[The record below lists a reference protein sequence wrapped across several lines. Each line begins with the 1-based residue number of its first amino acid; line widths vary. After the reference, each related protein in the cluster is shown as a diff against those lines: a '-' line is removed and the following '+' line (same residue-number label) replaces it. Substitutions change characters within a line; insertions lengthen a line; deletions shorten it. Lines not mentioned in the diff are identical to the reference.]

1 MKPKVCTNSFLPLMR
16 EVARVKRVTEGEKK
30 LTQTLSLSQ
39 SWRCAAA
46 KPAPSSKGAGR
57 KTESLHKLCPPS
69 DEGGVK
75 RRMRRLTE
83 GEKINTDFVSPP
95 VLAAARRQAS
105 PLVRGGKEKDRK
117 PAQTLSSL

>member
-1 MKPKVCTNSFLPLMR
+1 MSDV
-16 EVARVKRVTEGEKK
+16 
-30 LTQTLSLSQ
+30 
-39 SWRCAAA
+39 
-46 KPAPSSKGAGR
+46 GR
-57 KTESLHKLCPPS
+57 GGLYKTESLHKPFPPS

-75 RRMRRLTE
+75 RRIRRLTEGEKNFTQGTNLLSHVNSNCFLSHLPPLAEACAKRVTE

-117 PAQTLSSL
+117 PTQTLSSL